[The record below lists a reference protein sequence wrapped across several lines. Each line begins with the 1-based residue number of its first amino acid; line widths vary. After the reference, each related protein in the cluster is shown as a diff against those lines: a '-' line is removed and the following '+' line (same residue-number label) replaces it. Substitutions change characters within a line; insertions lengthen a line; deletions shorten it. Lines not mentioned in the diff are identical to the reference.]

1 MSFISQQRNDILK
14 DNNSAQTDF
23 TDYLNSLDN
32 KVSEI
37 YLREPLNGD
46 VDCAV
51 LKELNFTHVSSI
63 QFAPGNIT
71 SVSNIPDKITKFVC
85 EDNLLINIPDLPK
98 SLVEL
103 NLSGNGL
110 KIAEFKTFDNLKEL
124 HLSRNQLVSIYE
136 LPKNLEILKCDNNNL
151 KVLNLEGV
159 LELRVLHCFNN
170 PVLTIENYPDTITDL
185 KMENSPALQIQGSVS
200 KEKDKEKDKDKE
212 SETHAD
218 YITCLKQYF
227 EMKQSYEKSVYD
239 TKKREYR
246 KAPTKKMARQMIA
259 QIRPKCVNCKR
270 AVGSIFETNER
281 TYLARCGDAKNPC
294 DFDIK
299 IQAGEFGNLNQ
310 LYKDFSEE
318 CQTIK
323 QEIIMQKM
331 DTLFQ
336 YIDEKTA
343 VQKFKTQLESFTQT
357 NTFLK
362 ELEQEYN
369 SIYFNEDQKEK
380 IENKLQKISEIQE
393 RFRQLLIEYK
403 KQDNEMVLKD
413 AMHIY
418 VNELTP
424 EIKNLQH
431 MKYATLEMDGYT
443 LVRKP
448 YTLSQTDFTFGDY
461 PKVIKFK
468 TVV

>member
-1 MSFISQQRNDILK
+1 
-14 DNNSAQTDF
+14 
-23 TDYLNSLDN
+23 
-32 KVSEI
+32 
-37 YLREPLNGD
+37 
-46 VDCAV
+46 
-51 LKELNFTHVSSI
+51 
-63 QFAPGNIT
+63 
-71 SVSNIPDKITKFVC
+71 
-85 EDNLLINIPDLPK
+85 
-98 SLVEL
+98 
-103 NLSGNGL
+103 
-110 KIAEFKTFDNLKEL
+110 
-124 HLSRNQLVSIYE
+124 
-136 LPKNLEILKCDNNNL
+136 
-151 KVLNLEGV
+151 
-159 LELRVLHCFNN
+159 
-170 PVLTIENYPDTITDL
+170 
-185 KMENSPALQIQGSVS
+185 
-200 KEKDKEKDKDKE
+200 
-212 SETHAD
+212 
-218 YITCLKQYF
+218 
-227 EMKQSYEKSVYD
+227 MKQSYEKSVYD

-270 AVGSIFETNER
+270 PVGSIFETNER

-299 IQAGEFGNLNQ
+299 IHAGEFGNLNQ

>member
-185 KMENSPALQIQGSVS
+185 KMENSPALQIQASVS
-200 KEKDKEKDKDKE
+200 KEKGKEKGKDKE

-270 AVGSIFETNER
+270 PVGSIFETNER